1 MEGFRDP
8 NTGLFDPELLKST
21 LANLRDNRET
31 TPEAIE
37 QWLNWEDVDEDVA
50 VAIRGTPDYLA
61 PELLVESARGRGGG
75 YMVVRERL

>member
-1 MEGFRDP
+1 LT
-8 NTGLFDPELLKST
+8 TGGHSASS
-21 LANLRDNRET
+21 ANSSSS
-31 TPEAIE
+31 AGSSSSIE